1 VGRGASSVAH
11 ELLRAR
17 RADHPTTLTMNGCRY
32 ASRLAHDNS
41 ERGDGGG
48 SGDIAGSGRQPP
60 QVVERGNAIDEVPV
74 TTHKIVEGIAKLLV
88 DPVER
93 GDGGRRCVRGAG
105 EGGLHGHEIRVQRS
119 PRCGEVR
126 PCRRSW
132 LTRGVAWTKGR
143 GHATD
148 KWRQDS

>member
-1 VGRGASSVAH
+1 MGRGASSVAH
-11 ELLRAR
+11 ELQRAR

-41 ERGDGGG
+41 ERG
-48 SGDIAGSGRQPP
+48 
-60 QVVERGNAIDEVPV
+60 NAIGEVPV
-74 TTHKIVEGIAKLLV
+74 TTHEVVEGIAKLLV

-93 GDGGRRCVRGAG
+93 GDGGRRCVQGAG
-105 EGGLHGHEIRVQRS
+105 ESGLHGHEIRIQRS

-132 LTRGVAWTKGR
+132 LTRGGAWTKGR